1 MTNYKVLNI
10 QPIELD
16 RRLKKGHDIY
26 LIDVREEWEHSL
38 ASIVGSEH
46 IPLNELA
53 DRIQEIMFEEE
64 ITVYC
69 HHGERAFIAA
79 QVLLDSGFKK
89 VYHLT
94 GGIDAWSQ
102 VVDPKVPRYRS
113 SGL

>member
-1 MTNYKVLNI
+1 MRNYKILNI

-16 RRLKKGHDIY
+16 QRLKKGHDIC

-38 ASIVGSEH
+38 ASISGSEH

-64 ITVYC
+64 IAVYC
-69 HHGERAFIAA
+69 HHGERAYIGA
-79 QVLLDSGFKK
+79 QILLESGFKK

-102 VVDPKVPRYRS
+102 VVDPRVPRYRD
-113 SGL
+113 

>member
-1 MTNYKVLNI
+1 MPTYKVLNI
-10 QPIELD
+10 QPVELHQ
-16 RRLKKGHDIY
+16 RLKKGDDIC

-38 ASIVGSEH
+38 ASISGSEH

-64 ITVYC
+64 IAIYC
-69 HHGERAFIAA
+69 HRGERTFRGA
-79 QVLLDSGFKK
+79 QILLESGFKK

-102 VVDPKVPRYRS
+102 VVDSKVPRYRD
-113 SGL
+113 